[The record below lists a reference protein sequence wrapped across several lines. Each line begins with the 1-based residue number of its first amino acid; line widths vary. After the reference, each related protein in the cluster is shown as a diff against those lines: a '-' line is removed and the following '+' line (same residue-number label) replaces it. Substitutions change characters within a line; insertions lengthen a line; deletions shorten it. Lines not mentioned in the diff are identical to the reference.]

1 MNLKELFSN
10 QDKLVWFLSQ
20 FRRHMKP
27 DDFNKTLA
35 KELLN
40 SMESTKQDEIEVQR
54 EDHQDNDERE
64 SDSDGDSKCI
74 ILKIPKMITL

>member
-40 SMESTKQDEIEVQR
+40 SMESTKQDQIEVQR
-54 EDHQDNDERE
+54 DDHEDSDERE
-64 SDSDGDSKCI
+64 SNSDHDSKCI
-74 ILKIPKMITL
+74 ILKSQK